1 MLASIDEDGH
11 QAEDHYVSPLANL
24 LSSIA
29 PAEKMEDIKRLLH
42 PSFRM
47 RCFDVLLSAFE
58 TATKIVGVQ
67 SAIKALK
74 KQLFEKKLPTAVN
87 PIVRSK
93 VGTQFTSLY
102 PTELREKA
110 ARDMAAIQQECALR
124 LHQTIIEQKEAELEY
139 LQVLNSLGNLD
150 ELLRAAVKK
159 DFLSAKLQH
168 GSRPGQEDVN
178 MDLGDTPTESR
189 DQRDIAG
196 EMEIP
201 QFLLVERDAAL
212 ALAPLL
218 AVRVLEMARTRQ
230 ANKDYLLEKKV
241 SLKERTILRVA
252 QETPE
257 SEEAR
262 LSRLIKGILLK
273 DKKQAHKTKNVK
285 KPAAPKGNKPQGIKK
300 SKGKG
305 KEKAKA
311 QSTPHPAS
319 STKSHKRKPSTDG
332 KGAEKK
338 AKR

>member
-1 MLASIDEDGH
+1 
-11 QAEDHYVSPLANL
+11 
-24 LSSIA
+24 
-29 PAEKMEDIKRLLH
+29 
-42 PSFRM
+42 
-47 RCFDVLLSAFE
+47 
-58 TATKIVGVQ
+58 
-67 SAIKALK
+67 
-74 KQLFEKKLPTAVN
+74 
-87 PIVRSK
+87 
-93 VGTQFTSLY
+93 
-102 PTELREKA
+102 
-110 ARDMAAIQQECALR
+110 
-124 LHQTIIEQKEAELEY
+124 
-139 LQVLNSLGNLD
+139 
-150 ELLRAAVKK
+150 
-159 DFLSAKLQH
+159 
-168 GSRPGQEDVN
+168 
-178 MDLGDTPTESR
+178 
-189 DQRDIAG
+189 
-196 EMEIP
+196 MEIP

-305 KEKAKA
+305 KEKVKT
-311 QSTPHPAS
+311 QSAPHPAS